1 MTNNDTSRWCAHR
14 VVSKHTSSVTGGRR
28 NVRPN
33 ERMADPKGEQ
43 RWMLYLKA
51 AGGIPVGIAPNSQFA
66 SRTFQLET
74 NDVVVIVHRWNHGG
88 AKPRRRLLWA
98 TKTRR
103 ATAGFSTQGTA
114 TNNRRHTEQTHGIR
128 EWPPTTRR
136 YDPGGDARARRRC
149 TVVEWSGEPLSD
161 TPPLWRRTA
170 AFAPGHRSRPVR
182 HQCSPR
188 VGRIRRKLAKLNEPT
203 HR

>member
-14 VVSKHTSSVTGGRR
+14 VVSKHTSSVTGGRG

-136 YDPGGDARARRRC
+136 YDPGGDALQGGDAR
-149 TVVEWSGEPLSD
+149 L
-161 TPPLWRRTA
+161 
-170 AFAPGHRSRPVR
+170 
-182 HQCSPR
+182 
-188 VGRIRRKLAKLNEPT
+188 
-203 HR
+203 

>member
-14 VVSKHTSSVTGGRR
+14 VVSKHTSSVTGGRG

-74 NDVVVIVHRWNHGG
+74 NDVVVAYTDGITEAQNLDGDFCGQQKREE
-88 AKPRRRLLWA
+88 LLLA
-98 TKTRR
+98 
-103 ATAGFSTQGTA
+103 S
-114 TNNRRHTEQTHGIR
+114 RHKAPQQIIEDILNKLTEFVNGHPQRDDMTLVVMR
-128 EWPPTTRR
+128 VQ
-136 YDPGGDARARRRC
+136 GGDAR
-149 TVVEWSGEPLSD
+149 L
-161 TPPLWRRTA
+161 
-170 AFAPGHRSRPVR
+170 
-182 HQCSPR
+182 
-188 VGRIRRKLAKLNEPT
+188 
-203 HR
+203 